1 MNDQEFRLT
10 PADVRAQRF
19 RRVTFGY
26 EQAVVEDF
34 RARVA
39 DELERLMRE
48 RAALEER
55 LQSSREQLKA
65 YRDREKA
72 LNDAVVMA
80 HQVREDM
87 QQSARRDSESLLR
100 DARVKA
106 DEILAEAR
114 TVEVSIRHDIEEAQ
128 RQFVA
133 YIAAF
138 RRLLDRQQAEVD
150 ALAEHERDGSPP
162 ELP

>member
-1 MNDQEFRLT
+1 
-10 PADVRAQRF
+10 
-19 RRVTFGY
+19 
-26 EQAVVEDF
+26 
-34 RARVA
+34 
-39 DELERLMRE
+39 
-48 RAALEER
+48 
-55 LQSSREQLKA
+55 
-65 YRDREKA
+65 
-72 LNDAVVMA
+72 MA

-100 DARVKA
+100 EARVKA

-114 TVEVSIRHDIEEAQ
+114 TVEASIRHDIEEAQ

-150 ALAEHERDGSPP
+150 ALAEHERDGSAP

>member
-19 RRVTFGY
+19 RRVAFGY

-87 QQSARRDSESLLR
+87 QQSARRESESLLR
-100 DARVKA
+100 EARVKA

-114 TVEVSIRHDIEEAQ
+114 TVEASIRHDIEEAQ